1 MGAVAALF
9 AGIAVLILVAVVE
22 LEGNLGA
29 VVQVG
34 HADALDDALH
44 LEIIGLQQGPEL
56 FLGQGGALGRGLEH
70 LVAHVHAGIQN
81 GHQHSLA
88 GKAGGVIAAAA
99 DHPVAVGGV
108 GQQLKG
114 GGNEGGLDAVQLPD
128 GLVLAIGHCGGK
140 AVEQGGILPLGL
152 HPRVNGPID
161 LGQGALLR
169 AQQGVDLGPGIRVSH
184 GVVDHHD
191 DLDFVAVVELGGV
204 FHLDSFA
211 VLLAAAQDLA
221 GDIVGDTIQRRLVER
236 GVGLVRS
243 RLGEGCHRQGGQDH
257 QNRQGQCAAPF
268 DSCHLVPPISVSRT
282 PCIKV
287 WRTLCIV
294 PSFAVQRNNA
304 MCANIPPKICGFR
317 EKSGSGHSL
326 PPTAVRCSS
335 FRKLKIFSRYSR
347 QSGGTFPVFSLDNRS
362 RDRI

>member
-34 HADALDDALH
+34 HADAFDDALH

-99 DHPVAVGGV
+99 DHLVAVGGV
-108 GQQLKG
+108 GQQLKR
-114 GGNEGGLDAVQLPD
+114 GGNEGGLDAVQPAD
-128 GLVLAIGHCGGK
+128 GLVLAIGHRGGE

-152 HPRVNGPID
+152 HLGVKGAFD

-169 AQQGVDLGPGIRVSH
+169 AQQGVDLGPGIGVGH
-184 GVVDHHD
+184 GVVYHHD
-191 DLDFVAVVELGGV
+191 DLDFIAVVELGGV

-287 WRTLCIV
+287 WRALCIV

>member
-29 VVQVG
+29 VIQVG
-34 HADALDDALH
+34 HADAGDDLLH
-44 LEIIGLQQGPEL
+44 LEVVLLQHGLEL
-56 FLGQGGALGRGLEH
+56 LLGQGRALGGGLED

-81 GHQHSLA
+81 GHQHPLA
-88 GKAGGVIAAAA
+88 GEARGIIDTAA

-114 GGNEGGLDAVQLPD
+114 GGNEGGLHAVQLPD

-152 HPRVNGPID
+152 HPRVNGPVD

-191 DLDFVAVVELGGV
+191 DLDFVVVVELRGV
-204 FHLDSFA
+204 LHLNCFA
-211 VLLAAAQDLA
+211 VFLAAAQDLA
-221 GDIVGDTIQRRLVER
+221 GDIVGDTADR
-236 GVGLVRS
+236 GLLQGGVDLLLS
-243 RLGEGCHRQGGQDH
+243 CLGECRHRQGGQDH
-257 QNRQGQCAAPF
+257 QNRQSQCAAPF
-268 DSCHLVPPISVSRT
+268 DSCHLVPPIKYLIRR
-282 PCIKV
+282 CIKFGV
-287 WRTLCIV
+287 TYILYQFWG
-294 PSFAVQRNNA
+294 FNA
-304 MCANIPPKICGFR
+304 ITQCANISLSK
-317 EKSGSGHSL
+317 KS
-326 PPTAVRCSS
+326 
-335 FRKLKIFSRYSR
+335 F
-347 QSGGTFPVFSLDNRS
+347 
-362 RDRI
+362 